1 MGLIALAITVA
12 AAVGGF
18 VIAKN
23 FVRRRLRFVDGV
35 NNPVF
40 PLAAGLLAA
49 VVALSGGLAADRDHG
64 HRGDLRDRRRR
75 GHRERGQGDSTGR
88 WLGRA
93 TPDILGA
100 WRPYPACVAASPATR
115 WPFGHS
121 RTTLA
126 SEPSNR
132 FAPYAGVSG

>member
-1 MGLIALAITVA
+1 MGLIALGVTIA

-49 VVALSGGLAADRDHG
+49 VVALPAALLPIVTMGTAAIFGIGAGVGTASGVKALR
-64 HRGDLRDRRRR
+64 RGD
-75 GHRERGQGDSTGR
+75 G
-88 WLGRA
+88 
-93 TPDILGA
+93 
-100 WRPYPACVAASPATR
+100 
-115 WPFGHS
+115 
-121 RTTLA
+121 
-126 SEPSNR
+126 
-132 FAPYAGVSG
+132 